1 MKRNPGISEETLLRR
16 IRKFNVKNSFI
27 MLFSVFFFLG
37 ILMALYYPDT
47 EYLRLSITTFLFLSS
62 IFMTTVSLQ
71 QTTFAG
77 VFEPL
82 KAMPVR
88 GVEKHISVLFL
99 IDSLAVLGIAV
110 PPAILMASREFPSTV
125 VYFLWLVFSVLFGHT
140 LGMVFLAIFGFRVAQ
155 RSKAISKIL
164 FGVFVAVLILA
175 MMPNL
180 LVSGIFGEIAEFSRK
195 YYFIYPF
202 TVLSEIRMSFALLLI
217 YCCIL
222 IPLNARISKVGVS
235 KLLEPKFEMTSKAT
249 FRVFSGNK
257 MAALI
262 LKDLKLIYR
271 HPSGLVGVILPFI
284 VIVPQIIVLGSLSG
298 GNAVVIQAISTVAL
312 FSPIILG
319 LITRGEGREI
329 DFLKNLPISKED
341 FMLSKVLTSS
351 FIVCSASL
359 VLILIAFMFGATPLA
374 FLIAVPL
381 PMITCLFSALYLFD
395 YPSREVGIP
404 DMGIR
409 RMAVLLFMCIIL
421 VALLLAPTLLF
432 ANFFGYTLTFFLSLI
447 ILAFMF
453 RRLRN
458 LERTIS

>member
-1 MKRNPGISEETLLRR
+1 MKRNPGISEEALLRR

-27 MLFSVFFFLG
+27 MLFSVFLFLG
-37 ILMALYYPDT
+37 ILMALYYP
-47 EYLRLSITTFLFLSS
+47 EEASLKLSIATFLFLSS

-71 QTTFAG
+71 QTTSAG

-82 KAMPVR
+82 RAMPIR
-88 GVEKHISVLFL
+88 GLEKHISVLFL

-110 PPAILMASREFPSTV
+110 PSTVLMAFREILSTV
-125 VYFLWLVFSVLFGHT
+125 VYFLWLIFSILFGHT

-155 RSKAISKIL
+155 RSKIISKII
-164 FGVFVAVLILA
+164 FGVFVAVLILV

-180 LVSGIFGEIAEFSRK
+180 LVSGIFGEIIEFSGK
-195 YYFIYPF
+195 YCFIYPF
-202 TVLSEIRMSFALLLI
+202 TVLCEIKRSLVLLLI
-217 YCCIL
+217 YSCIL
-222 IPLNARISKVGVS
+222 IPLNTRVS
-235 KLLEPKFEMTSKAT
+235 KIGVEKLLNPKFDAVSKAN
-249 FRVFSGNK
+249 FRVFSGGK
-257 MAALI
+257 TLALV

-271 HPSGLVGVILPFI
+271 HPSGLIGVFLPFMI
-284 VIVPQIIVLGSLSG
+284 IAPQIIVVGSLNG
-298 GNAVVIQAISTVAL
+298 GNAVVIQTISTVAL

-359 VLILIAFMFGATPLA
+359 VLISIAFIFGATPLA

-381 PMITCLFSALYLFD
+381 PMITCFFSALYLFD
-395 YPSREVGIP
+395 YPGNEVGIP

-409 RMAVLLFMCIIL
+409 RMALLLFLCIIL
-421 VALLLAPTLLF
+421 VALLLVPTQLF
-432 ANFFGYTLTFFLSLI
+432 ANFFGYALTFFLSLI
-447 ILAFMF
+447 VLAFMF
-453 RRLRN
+453 RKVRN
-458 LERTIS
+458 